1 MEAER
6 TGAELFKMAE
16 EQARETAICTR
27 TSRLFGVPYAI
38 EGKVTNNSKEATE
51 GQIKFK
57 LFDKEGCRI
66 GEATD
71 ACEKIEPGETWRY
84 KALITINGYAT
95 FELAGLYW

>member
-1 MEAER
+1 MELEIN
-6 TGAELFKMAE
+6 GAELFKRAK
-16 EQARETAICTR
+16 EQIKETAIVTR
-27 TSRLFGVPYAI
+27 TRKLFGVPYAI
-38 EGKVTNNSKEATE
+38 EGKITNNSEEATE

-71 ACEKIEPGETWRY
+71 ACKKIEPGEIWHY
-84 KALITINGYAT
+84 KALITVEGYAS